1 MVKDEG
7 KDLIKP
13 DQISF
18 LVRLLDEVSEE
29 ESFSNQVHFR
39 VSIQSRIIRALGN
52 ACVSNSSNRM
62 TLAKT
67 GFYKSIASAVFQK
80 GLKLSTRILNKK
92 ILFTRIRNQTFEIQ
106 VSFSI
111 SPKTEDAELF
121 EVACRTIRT
130 SSQDLQS
137 RKQASKICGNLGYL
151 TMFENFNFALVIWD
165 LINKSVINENI

>member
-1 MVKDEG
+1 M
-7 KDLIKP
+7 IKP

-80 GLKLSTRILNKK
+80 GLKLSNFYQKSLFYKDKK
-92 ILFTRIRNQTFEIQ
+92 SNMGLQ

-151 TMFENFNFALVIWD
+151 TRMFENFNFALVKWD
-165 LINKSVINENI
+165 LINNRSTFREKI

>member
-1 MVKDEG
+1 MVKEEG

-92 ILFTRIRNQTFEIQ
+92 ILFTRIRNQTLEKQ

-151 TMFENFNFALVIWD
+151 KRMLKTVI
-165 LINKSVINENI
+165 LIYERYK

>member
-1 MVKDEG
+1 MVKEEG

-80 GLKLSTRILNKK
+80 GLKLSNFEQK
-92 ILFTRIRNQTFEIQ
+92 ILFTRIRNQTLDIQ

-151 TMFENFNFALVIWD
+151 KIMLKTVILPW
-165 LINKSVINENI
+165 LYGT

>member
-80 GLKLSTRILNKK
+80 GLKLSNFEQKK